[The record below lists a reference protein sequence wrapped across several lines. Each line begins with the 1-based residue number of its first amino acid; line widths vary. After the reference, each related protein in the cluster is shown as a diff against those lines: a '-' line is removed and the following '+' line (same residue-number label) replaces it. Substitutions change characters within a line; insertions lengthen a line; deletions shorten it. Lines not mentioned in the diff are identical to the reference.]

1 MATAPPLITT
11 SALDFRA
18 ALPSGGALI
27 GLDLGTQTIG
37 TAFCDAGWRFASPGK
52 TLKRGKFGA
61 DKELLA
67 ALARERS
74 VKGFVIGLPLN
85 MDASEGPRSQASRA
99 YARNLAVLGLP
110 ILLWDERWST
120 VGAERG
126 LIEQD
131 MSRAK
136 RAERIDSAAAAVIL
150 QGAIDALAR
159 ERSVRGFVIGLPINM
174 DGSEGPRS
182 QASRA
187 YARNLGVLGL
197 PILLWD
203 ERWST
208 TSAERGLIDQ
218 DMSRAKRA
226 TRIDSA
232 AAAVILQGAIDA
244 LSGAVI

>member
-1 MATAPPLITT
+1 MAEGPALITT
-11 SALDFRA
+11 AAAEFRA
-18 ALPSGGALI
+18 ALPAGGALI

-61 DKELLA
+61 DKALLD

-85 MDASEGPRSQASRA
+85 MDGSEGPRVQASRA

-126 LIEQD
+126 LIAQD

-150 QGAIDALAR
+150 QGAIDALA
-159 ERSVRGFVIGLPINM
+159 G
-174 DGSEGPRS
+174 
-182 QASRA
+182 
-187 YARNLGVLGL
+187 
-197 PILLWD
+197 
-203 ERWST
+203 
-208 TSAERGLIDQ
+208 GLI
-218 DMSRAKRA
+218 
-226 TRIDSA
+226 
-232 AAAVILQGAIDA
+232 
-244 LSGAVI
+244 